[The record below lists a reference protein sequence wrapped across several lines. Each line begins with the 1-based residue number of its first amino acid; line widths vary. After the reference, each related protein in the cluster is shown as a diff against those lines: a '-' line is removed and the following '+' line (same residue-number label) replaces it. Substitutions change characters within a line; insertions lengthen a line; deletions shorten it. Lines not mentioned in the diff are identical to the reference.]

1 VKART
6 TVVIVASLVA
16 VSGGIAWAVWVR
28 PLSIAGNQLRNYAD
42 IQSYASF
49 VRTYRDTH
57 GSLPRT
63 LSEAVPDNAGQR
75 AFWLAARDVYG
86 HPFHYEVN
94 GNEFLIASYGRD
106 GARDD
111 APYAREGEDR
121 SRTAAPCYD
130 ADIDTAY
137 SSDGVFQACSK

>member
-1 VKART
+1 MGCLGSAP
-6 TVVIVASLVA
+6 
-16 VSGGIAWAVWVR
+16 GIAGRQV
-28 PLSIAGNQLRNYAD
+28 RNYAD

-49 VRTYRDTH
+49 VRTYRESH

-63 LSEAVPDNAGQR
+63 LSEAIPDNAAQR

-86 HPFHYEVN
+86 HPLHYEVN
-94 GNEFLIASYGRD
+94 GDEFLIASYGRD
-106 GARDD
+106 GVRDET
-111 APYAREGEDR
+111 PYAREGEER
-121 SRTAAPCYD
+121 SRTSAPCYD